1 MHGDRRCSTP
11 VVVGGGEGGGGSK
24 LAIRNNEHS
33 RTCLTARHVHHD
45 K

>member
-11 VVVGGGEGGGGSK
+11 VVVGGGKGGGGSK

-33 RTCLTARHVHHD
+33 GTCL
-45 K
+45 

>member
-11 VVVGGGEGGGGSK
+11 VVVGGGGGGGSK

-33 RTCLTARHVHHD
+33 GTCL
-45 K
+45 

>member
-11 VVVGGGEGGGGSK
+11 VCVVGGGEGGGGSK

-33 RTCLTARHVHHD
+33 GTCL
-45 K
+45 

>member
-11 VVVGGGEGGGGSK
+11 VCVCGGGGGGGGSK

-33 RTCLTARHVHHD
+33 L
-45 K
+45 